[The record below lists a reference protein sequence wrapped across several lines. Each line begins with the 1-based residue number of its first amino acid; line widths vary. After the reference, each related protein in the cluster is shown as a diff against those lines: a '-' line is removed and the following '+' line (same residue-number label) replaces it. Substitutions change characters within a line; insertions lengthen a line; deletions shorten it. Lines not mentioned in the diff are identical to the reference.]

1 MLLSATLRIT
11 RRVTAQTGRCSSS
24 AAKFWHHR
32 ESESDS
38 TVLMVGVSDAWLDE
52 KVPGDVDKVTLS
64 SSSTSTSGSA
74 LHIEYSGLSYSEAD
88 ELYHSVW
95 SNTEGTVS
103 LTAES
108 MLPPHIIPTLDEV
121 TVNPSVLKAPYLIN
135 ESTWLFRVKTAE
147 RE

>member
-1 MLLSATLRIT
+1 ML
-11 RRVTAQTGRCSSS
+11 TAQTGQSSCSSS
-24 AAKFWHHR
+24 AARFWHHR
-32 ESESDS
+32 ESESDP
-38 TVLMVGVSDAWLDE
+38 TVLVVGVSDAWLEE

-64 SSSTSTSGSA
+64 SSSTSTSTSA
-74 LHIEYSGLSYSEAD
+74 LNIEYSGLSYSEAD

>member
-1 MLLSATLRIT
+1 
-11 RRVTAQTGRCSSS
+11 
-24 AAKFWHHR
+24 
-32 ESESDS
+32 
-38 TVLMVGVSDAWLDE
+38 MVGVSDAWLDE

-108 MLPPHIIPTLDEV
+108 MLPPHIISTLDEV
-121 TVNPSVLKAPYLIN
+121 TVNPSVLKPPYLIN